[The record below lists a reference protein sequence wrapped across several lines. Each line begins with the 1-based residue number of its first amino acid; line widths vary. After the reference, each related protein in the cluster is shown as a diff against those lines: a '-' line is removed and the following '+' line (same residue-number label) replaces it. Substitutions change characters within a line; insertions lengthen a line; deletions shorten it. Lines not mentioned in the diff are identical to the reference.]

1 MNYYDVIL
9 IGGGIAGVSAGAE
22 IAAYAKTV
30 VLEAES
36 QPGYHATGRSAAFF
50 TTTYG
55 NSLSQ
60 SLGRISEIFFR
71 GPPDGFTEHAL
82 IHPREQIVV
91 ANAASLDRHKAM
103 QAGIAADVSP
113 IDIDDA
119 LARVSILNRDEVAG
133 AFVDRTG
140 GELDAG
146 AILGGYARL
155 LKQRGGELIG
165 NARATSISFHDGL
178 WTVRTQN
185 GDTFTAPA
193 IVNAAGAWADD
204 VAQMAGLEPLGLKP
218 LRRTAILVP
227 PSPGLD
233 MASLPML
240 IHLSGGFYFKPDA
253 GMLLVSPMDE
263 TEDTPCDV
271 QADEYDVAVAVDR
284 LMNNTSMQVRQVT
297 HRWAGFRTF
306 AEDRNPVVGYDPAA
320 SGFFWLA
327 GQGGFGVGSA
337 PALAHLACALITGQD
352 IPHAFDRVAHM
363 ADMLSPARFRISGKA
378 EERPTASAVA

>member
-1 MNYYDVIL
+1 MNYYDVIV
-9 IGGGIAGVSAGAE
+9 IGGGVAGISAGAE
-22 IAAYAKTV
+22 IAAFAKTV
-30 VLEAES
+30 VLEAET

-55 NSLSQ
+55 NGVSQ
-60 SLGRISEIFFR
+60 ALGRISEIFFR
-71 GPPDGFTEHAL
+71 GPPEGFTDNAL

-91 ANAASLDRHKAM
+91 ANTASVDRLKAM
-103 QAGIAADVSP
+103 QSGIAAYVSSIDV
-113 IDIDDA
+113 DDA
-119 LARVSILNRDEVAG
+119 LARIGILNRDEVAG
-133 AFVDRTG
+133 AFVDGTG

-155 LKQRGGELIG
+155 HKQRGGELIG
-165 NARATSISFHDGL
+165 NARATSMSFSEGL

-185 GDTFTAPA
+185 GDAFTAPA
-193 IVNAAGAWADD
+193 VVNAAGAWADE
-204 VAQMAGLEPLGLKP
+204 VAQMAGLEPLALKP

-227 PSPGLD
+227 PPSGLD
-233 MASLPML
+233 MTNLPML

-253 GMLLVSPMDE
+253 GMMLVSPMDE

-271 QADEYDVAVAVDR
+271 QADEYDVAVAIDR

-306 AEDRNPVVGYDPAA
+306 AEDRNPVVGYDPTA

-337 PALAHLACALITGQD
+337 PALAHLSCALITGQD

-363 ADMLSPARFRISGKA
+363 ADMLSPARFRVSKQA
-378 EERPTASAVA
+378 EERPMASAIA